1 MAFPP
6 YRRSHLRSNTYHALV
21 HIISHFAE
29 YNSSHETP
37 TQPFNIPDNDS
48 GRMDGINL
56 EKKSK
61 CSEVV
66 DSDFLSPKDAS
77 SHKDIV
83 EVQEIIDGVGDK
95 DTDFTSN
102 KMVLDDIEHIME
114 IDDMSTQVNGFDKEH
129 KLMNELELVMKGT
142 EDLICDSHLMPT
154 NTKFDGKH
162 NDGPEVGLMDSH
174 VDMEEGEISGDLG
187 KDDNSCDVPSADGL
201 ILPQKQVDDLRE
213 PVDVTRNMMY
223 PSMIMNQEKEK
234 GCEPTSSVVN
244 SLQDRNDS
252 GQVEPITGGKK
263 GIACRVEVATSEKAV
278 ECKKED
284 KMKLVNASKR
294 KERGGKKEKKKKAY
308 RMKRAKMNRELGV
321 KSMQLQKFVQKPK
334 VVSHCRHYI
343 MGRCYEGDK
352 CQFSHDVVP
361 RTKSKPCGHFAH
373 NSCMKGD
380 DCPFDHELSKY
391 PCNNFVSQ
399 GFCRRGESCL
409 FSHQVSK
416 EDIPT
421 PSNMRRPVLSTL
433 QSGNANSNTPV
444 SNNHGSGSMQQNPL
458 THSSGTH
465 SRVNVEHKVTNTT
478 QKQPTPP
485 KGISFI
491 NLAKLTPIPSAPKQG
506 TVTTKESPLQTGTHE
521 DQSAFNKTQNKVEI
535 AKKLPSVTPKGVNFL
550 SFGKGSVSGSKTHI
564 RPNVSTENGFNLP
577 RLLNFGLPEQIN
589 KDVHYKPSDRT
600 KQSVSLSDIFLNE
613 ILGKN
618 QSVSEGIKSK
628 FPDKSSATPSP
639 FVSFQSSEHL
649 KSDYHKHASNSS
661 QKALLSTLAFAA
673 ERESVSEGVKSKFPD
688 KSSATPS
695 PFVSVQSSEH
705 LKSDYHKHA
714 SNSSQKA
721 LLSTL
726 AFAAEHESDIKM
738 KFPSVDSSA

>member
-21 HIISHFAE
+21 HLLSHFAE
-29 YNSSHETP
+29 YNSSHETS
-37 TQPFNIPDNDS
+37 TQPFNIPDDGI
-48 GRMDGINL
+48 GRMDRVNQ
-56 EKKSK
+56 EKRPK

-66 DSDFLSPKDAS
+66 DSDFLSPTDPISQKDM
-77 SHKDIV
+77 V
-83 EVQEIIDGVGDK
+83 EVQEIIEGVGDK

-102 KMVLDDIEHIME
+102 KIVLDDIEHMME
-114 IDDMSTQVNGFDKEH
+114 IEDMPTPVNGFDKEH
-129 KLMNELELVMKGT
+129 ELMNEFELVMKGT
-142 EDLICDSHLMPT
+142 EDLICDSDLIPM
-154 NTKFDGKH
+154 NTEFDVKH
-162 NDGPEVGLMDSH
+162 NDGREVGLMDFQ

-187 KDDNSCDVPSADGL
+187 KDGNSCDVPSADAL
-201 ILPQKQVDDLRE
+201 ILPQKQVDDLQE
-213 PVDVTRNMMY
+213 PVNVTRNMMY
-223 PSMIMNQEKEK
+223 PSTIVNQEKEK
-234 GCEPTSSVVN
+234 DCEPTSSAVN
-244 SLQDRNDS
+244 SLQDGNDS
-252 GQVEPITGGKK
+252 GQVEPITGDNKR
-263 GIACRVEVATSEKAV
+263 IACRVEVAISEKTF

-284 KMKLVNASKR
+284 KMKSMNASKR
-294 KERGGKKEKKKKAY
+294 NKRGGKKDKKKKAY
-308 RMKRAKMNRELGV
+308 RMKRAEKNRELGV
-321 KSMQLQKFVQKPK
+321 KSLQFQKFVQKPK
-334 VVSHCRHYI
+334 AVSHCRHYI

-373 NSCMKGD
+373 NSCMKGN

-391 PCNNFVSQ
+391 PCNNILSQ

-416 EDIPT
+416 EDIPSNIPT

-433 QSGNANSNTPV
+433 QSGNANSSTPV
-444 SNNHGSGSMQQNPL
+444 SNNHGSGTMQQNLL
-458 THSSGTH
+458 THSSGIH
-465 SRVNVEHKVTNTT
+465 SRVNVEHKAANTA

-491 NLAKLTPIPSAPKQG
+491 NLAKFTPSPSAQKQG
-506 TVTTKESPLQTGTHE
+506 TVTIKESPLQTGMHE
-521 DQSAFNKTQNKVEI
+521 EQRAFNKSQNKVEI

-564 RPNVSTENGFNLP
+564 HPNLSTENGFNLP
-577 RLLNFGLPEQIN
+577 RLLNFGLPEQIK
-589 KDVHYKPSDRT
+589 KDVHDKPSDRT
-600 KQSVSLSDIFLNE
+600 QQSVSLSDIFLNE

-618 QSVSEGIKSK
+618 QSVSEG
-628 FPDKSSATPSP
+628 
-639 FVSFQSSEHL
+639 
-649 KSDYHKHASNSS
+649 
-661 QKALLSTLAFAA
+661 
-673 ERESVSEGVKSKFPD
+673 VKSKFPD
-688 KSSATPS
+688 KTSVTPS
-695 PFVSVQSSEH
+695 PFDSIQSSEH

-738 KFPSVDSSA
+738 KCPSVDSSA

>member
-21 HIISHFAE
+21 HLLSHFAE

-37 TQPFNIPDNDS
+37 TQSFNIPDDGI
-48 GRMDGINL
+48 GRMDRVNQ
-56 EKKSK
+56 EKRPK

-66 DSDFLSPKDAS
+66 DSDFLSPKDPIS
-77 SHKDIV
+77 QKDIV
-83 EVQEIIDGVGDK
+83 EVQEIIEGVGEK

-102 KMVLDDIEHIME
+102 KIVLDDIEHMME
-114 IDDMSTQVNGFDKEH
+114 IEDMPTQVNGFDKEH
-129 KLMNELELVMKGT
+129 ELMNEFELAMKGT
-142 EDLICDSHLMPT
+142 EDLMCDSDLIPT
-154 NTKFDGKH
+154 ITEFDEKH
-162 NDGPEVGLMDSH
+162 NDGREVGLVDSQ

-187 KDDNSCDVPSADGL
+187 KDGNSCDVRSADAL
-201 ILPQKQVDDLRE
+201 ILPQKQVDDLQD
-213 PVDVTRNMMY
+213 PVNVTRNMMY
-223 PSMIMNQEKEK
+223 PSTIVNQEKEK
-234 GCEPTSSVVN
+234 DCEPTSSVVN
-244 SLQDRNDS
+244 SLQDGNEN
-252 GQVEPITGGKK
+252 GQVKPIPGENKR
-263 GIACRVEVATSEKAV
+263 IPCRVEVEISEKTF

-284 KMKLVNASKR
+284 TMKLMNVSKR
-294 KERGGKKEKKKKAY
+294 NKRGGKKDKKKAY
-308 RMKRAKMNRELGV
+308 RMKRAEKNRELGV
-321 KSMQLQKFVQKPK
+321 KSLQFQKFVQKPK
-334 VVSHCRHYI
+334 AVSHCRHYI

-373 NSCMKGD
+373 NSCMKGN

-391 PCNNFVSQ
+391 PCNNILSQ

-416 EDIPT
+416 EDIST

-433 QSGNANSNTPV
+433 QSGNANSSTPV
-444 SNNHGSGSMQQNPL
+444 SNNHGSGSMQQNLL
-458 THSSGTH
+458 THSSGIH
-465 SRVNVEHKVTNTT
+465 SRVNVQHKATDTA

-491 NLAKLTPIPSAPKQG
+491 NLAKFTPSPSALKQG
-506 TVTTKESPLQTGTHE
+506 TVTIKESPLQTGTHE
-521 DQSAFNKTQNKVEI
+521 EQRALNKSQNKVEI

-564 RPNVSTENGFNLP
+564 HPNVSTENGFNLP
-577 RLLNFGLPEQIN
+577 RLLNFGLPEQIK
-589 KDVHYKPSDRT
+589 KDVHDKPSDRT

-618 QSVSEGIKSK
+618 QSVSEGVKAK
-628 FPDKSSATPSP
+628 FPDKTSATPSP
-639 FVSFQSSEHL
+639 FDSI
-649 KSDYHKHASNSS
+649 
-661 QKALLSTLAFAA
+661 
-673 ERESVSEGVKSKFPD
+673 
-688 KSSATPS
+688 
-695 PFVSVQSSEH
+695 QSSEH

-738 KFPSVDSSA
+738 KCPSVDSSA